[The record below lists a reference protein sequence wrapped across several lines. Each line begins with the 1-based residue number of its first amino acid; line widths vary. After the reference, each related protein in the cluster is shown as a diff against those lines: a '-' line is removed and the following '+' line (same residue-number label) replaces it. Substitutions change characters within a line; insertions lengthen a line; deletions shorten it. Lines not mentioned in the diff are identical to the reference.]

1 MHWHYYLLLTIF
13 IILIFLILLYKLGLK
28 LQNSMKDLESFENPL
43 EISKDLIDKLY
54 AKMYDKIF
62 DEPKIFIEECTDI
75 LKFINKHNITGEI
88 LDSGTGTGKHY
99 QNLVS
104 NGNKIIGLD
113 RSSAMLDIFKLRN
126 PLGKYIEGDL
136 KNEDLFKGQKFM
148 MICCLK
154 ETLYHN
160 KIINWDTILSNF
172 YYWLKPGG
180 YLVIHIFDRDK
191 LDPSPRNMTLLR
203 KDGEGRQHGI
213 TNFPNFT
220 HDGWWER
227 KGKVICQYN
236 EIIAMR
242 DAKGAITKKKH
253 YKHNLAIP
261 DKSKIIEKILGNY
274 FKLVE
279 IIKLDKL
286 RIKDHELYFFK
297 KIK

>member
-1 MHWHYYLLLTIF
+1 ME
-13 IILIFLILLYKLGLK
+13 
-28 LQNSMKDLESFENPL
+28 DLESFENPL

-54 AKMYDKIF
+54 AKIYDKIF

-75 LKFINKHNITGEI
+75 LKFIDKHKITGEI
-88 LDSGTGTGKHY
+88 LDAGTGTGKHY

-104 NGNKIIGLD
+104 NGNKVIGLD
-113 RSSAMLDIFKLRN
+113 RSLAMIDIFKLRN
-126 PLGKYIEGDL
+126 PLGKYVEGDL
-136 KNEDLFKGQKFM
+136 KNEGLFEAQRFK

-180 YLVIHIFDRDK
+180 YLVIHIFDREK

-220 HDGWWER
+220 HDGWWEK

-242 DAKGAITKKKH
+242 DTKGTITKKKH

-279 IIKLDKL
+279 IIKLDKI